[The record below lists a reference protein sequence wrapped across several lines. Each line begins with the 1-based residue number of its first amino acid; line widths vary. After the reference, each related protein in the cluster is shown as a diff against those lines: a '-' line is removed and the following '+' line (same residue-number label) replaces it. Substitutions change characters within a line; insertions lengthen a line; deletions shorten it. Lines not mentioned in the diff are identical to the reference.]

1 MVKSGNGKLSY
12 RALQEYS
19 RMRNTLFISTKILL
33 TLNTKV
39 MLIQIEQDMRQFAL
53 RYDVINLLDVYIY
66 I

>member
-1 MVKSGNGKLSY
+1 MINKIKERLYRKGDKMVKSGNGKLSY

-39 MLIQIEQDMRQFAL
+39 MLI
-53 RYDVINLLDVYIY
+53 
-66 I
+66 